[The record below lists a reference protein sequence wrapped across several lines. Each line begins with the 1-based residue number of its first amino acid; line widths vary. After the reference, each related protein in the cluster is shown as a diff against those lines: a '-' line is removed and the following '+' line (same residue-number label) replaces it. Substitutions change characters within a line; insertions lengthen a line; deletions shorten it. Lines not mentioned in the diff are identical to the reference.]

1 MVHKQNWSLI
11 ISVKIVQVYTPYIK
25 CDRFLIILWKFSDAQ
40 TMCNDWSM
48 LLRYK
53 IQSRQILHNADALI
67 NKRPTG
73 LGGHLSTNV
82 PLTALS
88 RTCQSLIFPF
98 WSLNP
103 LTPLTVVPLLLI
115 FKSQSLMIFT
125 VSLIMHTNAY
135 YYSFFLQVCNTQD
148 IKVDFLK

>member
-25 CDRFLIILWKFSDAQ
+25 CDRSLIILWKFSDAQ

-53 IQSRQILHNADALI
+53 IQSRQILDNADVLI

-82 PLTALS
+82 LLTALS
-88 RTCQSLIFPF
+88 LTCQSLIFPF
-98 WSLNP
+98 WSLT
-103 LTPLTVVPLLLI
+103 LWLLWQLSH
-115 FKSQSLMIFT
+115 F
-125 VSLIMHTNAY
+125 Y
-135 YYSFFLQVCNTQD
+135 Y
-148 IKVDFLK
+148 FLKSIFNDIHSFINYAHKCILLQLFSTSMQYTGY